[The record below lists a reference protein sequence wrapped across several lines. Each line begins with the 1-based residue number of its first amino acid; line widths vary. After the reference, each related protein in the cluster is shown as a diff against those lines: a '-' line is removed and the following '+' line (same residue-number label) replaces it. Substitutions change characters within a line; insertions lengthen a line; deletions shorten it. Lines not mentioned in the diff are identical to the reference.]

1 MPSTELL
8 SIGELAR
15 RSGLTPKALRL
26 YDEAALLVPDRV
38 DPFTGYRSY
47 HPEQV
52 ARARRIA
59 ALRGIGMGLARIRT
73 VCDLS
78 PHGAAQELRSWWSQE
93 QADALSRSAAVAEL
107 IAALEESPPEDI
119 MTTIDPTAARPA
131 LRTSAHALA
140 RRLRR
145 PQLQDAAMSTPM
157 PGGRHL
163 LAVAD
168 GFADAGPAPE
178 ALAALARALE
188 SALGRGDQ
196 AIAALRAAWEAAS
209 AAALSTGDSASDDEA
224 AHPGGTTLTAALVD
238 GGTLVIAHIGDTRAL
253 LVREGTLFPITQD
266 HTQVAS
272 LVAAGRLRADE
283 AATHPQRAVL
293 NRALAAG
300 APREPDLLLREL
312 RSGDRVVLSSDGVH
326 AVLAPERLADIVCDL
341 SAGAEHTAL
350 ALLSAAEE
358 AEGEDDVAAAVADLR

>member
-26 YDEAALLVPDRV
+26 YDEAGLLVPDRV

-52 ARARRIA
+52 SRARRIA

-73 VCDLS
+73 VCDLA
-78 PHGAAQELRSWWSQE
+78 PQGAAQELRSWWSQE

-107 IAALEESPPEDI
+107 IAALEESPSEDT
-119 MTTIDPTAARPA
+119 MTTIDPTTARPA
-131 LRTSAHALA
+131 PRTSAHALA

-168 GFADAGPAPE
+168 GFADAGSAPE

-196 AIAALRAAWEAAS
+196 AIAALRAAWEDAS
-209 AAALSTGDSASDDEA
+209 AAALGTGGGPGEEA
-224 AHPGGTTLTAALVD
+224 AHEGGTTLTAALVD

-266 HTQVAS
+266 HTLVAS

-283 AATHPQRAVL
+283 AAAHPQRAVL

-312 RSGDRVVLSSDGVH
+312 RSGDRVVLTSDGVH
-326 AVLAPERLADIVCDL
+326 AVLAPELLAEIVCDV

-350 ALLSAAEE
+350 ALLRAAEE